1 MEKEKKEWTLIYES
15 KPPDVDKLYK
25 AYALDKKK
33 ARVLFFNNRNNYS
46 TTRVVFFKEK
56 NGNFEIV
63 HFVETLGISV
73 TNKMYRRTK
82 KIESVMHKGG
92 KFYYITRT
100 KKVTQLTYSGLRA
113 FVGQFSS
120 WRNIE
125 DHAIIKGFIKKFSWI
140 RFISEESLLHGIAF
154 NSIIRYKLY
163 SLNDALKHKFK
174 APIPVVKKIKILFK
188 DYNNNDMMKIW
199 KEMKQVLIN
208 VENLKPEL
216 FGSHL
221 FIDTCKMARTLDK
234 KVNCSWSLKRLKQ
247 EHDDW
252 AKEITNT
259 VLEFEV
265 ERELRVNKIFFQFA
279 EITGYQILKTNK
291 DLLREGMHQKHCVGT
306 YIKKVDDGYS
316 GIYHIN
322 GYTLELS
329 FQKIIGVYNDD
340 IRDYSRSM
348 YQYLSIVQFRGKFN
362 KDAPSELYKEVNNNV
377 LSFNKGLAK
386 VRGVNSDM
394 EMLTMNKPF
403 VNTFEL
409 DLEEVVR
416 QDIVRNN
423 EILPF

>member
-25 AYALDKKK
+25 AYAVDKKK
-33 ARVLFFNNRNNYS
+33 ARILFFNNRNNYS

-63 HFVETLGISV
+63 HFVESLGISV

-120 WRNIE
+120 WSDIE

-140 RFISEESLLHGIAF
+140 RFISEEPLLYGMSF
-154 NSIIRYKLY
+154 NSIVRYKLY

-174 APIPVVKKIKILFK
+174 SSIPVVKKLKVIFK
-188 DYNNNDMMKIW
+188 DYSTADTMKIW

-252 AKEITNT
+252 AREITNT

-265 ERELRVNKIFFQFA
+265 ERELRVNKTFFLLQSTLTSIRIF
-279 EITGYQILKTNK
+279 L
-291 DLLREGMHQKHCVGT
+291 
-306 YIKKVDDGYS
+306 
-316 GIYHIN
+316 
-322 GYTLELS
+322 
-329 FQKIIGVYNDD
+329 
-340 IRDYSRSM
+340 
-348 YQYLSIVQFRGKFN
+348 
-362 KDAPSELYKEVNNNV
+362 
-377 LSFNKGLAK
+377 
-386 VRGVNSDM
+386 
-394 EMLTMNKPF
+394 
-403 VNTFEL
+403 
-409 DLEEVVR
+409 
-416 QDIVRNN
+416 
-423 EILPF
+423 